1 MPLYDLKCQRTGKV
15 FERFIPL
22 ESYEAPINCSC
33 QSPANRVI
41 SPIRFS
47 VENIGYD
54 CPITGEWIGS
64 KRQHENNLAKH
75 GCRVY
80 EAGETEQAKKA
91 KAQADAEFERQI
103 DITVEKEFEALP
115 SAKKEALATEL
126 TAGVDLG
133 YSRSAL

>member
-1 MPLYDLKCQRTGKV
+1 VPLYDFRCLDGHK
-15 FERFIPL
+15 FERFVKL
-22 ESYEAPINCSC
+22 EHFDDLQNCAC
-33 QSPANRVI
+33 GSPANRVI
-41 SPIRFS
+41 SPVRFS

-64 KRQHENNLAKH
+64 KRQHDENLAKH

-91 KAQADAEFERQI
+91 KAQADAEFEKRL
-103 DITVEKEFEALP
+103 DETVEKEFESLP

-133 YSRSAL
+133 YSRSAQ

>member
-1 MPLYDLKCQRTGKV
+1 MPLYDCICAQGHK
-15 FERFIPL
+15 FERMIPL
-22 ESYEAPINCSC
+22 ANFEDPIICAC
-33 QSPANRVI
+33 QQSATRVI

-47 VENIGYD
+47 VENVGYD

-103 DITVEKEFEALP
+103 DETVEKEFEALP